1 MKKINSIGYVFL
13 LIFCL
18 SNNQLSNEINSETI
32 SNIDIRKVNAT
43 DGYYQ
48 LSYSIEPSYSTAIP
62 SYSLTCSNSG
72 IDPTDYYTVSLDTSN
87 KTCSVTNIAACAYQ
101 CELSIYSGDVSASIT
116 LDYLKRVTGINAYC
130 YESDDFITFNSL
142 ILYGVGTLSSSYS
155 IENESLTFT
164 DEFISLA
171 KSILTPSESNVSI
184 PSIAYYGFDG
194 DQSEYLV
201 SGYEIYD
208 LVYKIYCTYKTVTYS
223 PIGTRQYTS
232 HTIRL
237 SSYIDT
243 DEYKDLFSG
252 HYSLFDYIGYVNGV
266 SYSKSLILQLYQV

>member
-48 LSYSIEPSYSTAIP
+48 LSYSIEPSCSTAIP

-87 KTCSVTNIAACAYQ
+87 KTCSVTNFAACAYQ

-116 LDYLKRVTGINAYC
+116 LDYLKRVTGINAYFDGD
-130 YESDDFITFNSL
+130 ESEVTFTSSVKYGTGSVSPSYSVEDESLTLNSTFVTNAKAILYPTTDYSDLIYYGFTGDKSSYLDDFSL
-142 ILYGVGTLSSSYS
+142 YSLTYNLYAKYTSYS
-155 IENESLTFT
+155 IVNGSL
-164 DEFISLA
+164 
-171 KSILTPSESNVSI
+171 
-184 PSIAYYGFDG
+184 
-194 DQSEYLV
+194 
-201 SGYEIYD
+201 
-208 LVYKIYCTYKTVTYS
+208 KTTSVTS
-223 PIGTRQYTS
+223 
-232 HTIRL
+232 RL
-237 SSYIDT
+237 SSFSSTT
-243 DEYKDLFSG
+243 DYEELFQGYFST
-252 HYSLFDYIGYVNGV
+252 FDYVGYVNNV
-266 SYSKSLILQLYQV
+266 SYSKSLCVQVLRD